1 MSRKK
6 YIVELTDDERDTLL
20 SLVKSGE
27 TKARKLNRAHIL
39 LLAGEG
45 RSDPEIARVLH
56 TSESTVQ
63 RTRKRFVEGNLEFA
77 LNERRRPGAKP
88 KLNDKDE
95 ALLIALSKSTPPE
108 GRVNWTMQLL
118 ADRLV
123 ELGEVESIS
132 DETVRRVL
140 KKRGSSPG

>member
-1 MSRKK
+1 MCRKK
-6 YIVELTDDERDTLL
+6 YIVELMDDERDTLL
-20 SLVKSGE
+20 DLVKNGQ
-27 TKARKLNRAHIL
+27 TKARELNRAHIL
-39 LLAGEG
+39 LLAAEG
-45 RSDPEIARVLH
+45 RSDPEIARALH

-63 RTRKRFVEGNLEFA
+63 RTRKRFVEGNLAFA
-77 LNERRRPGAKP
+77 LHERRRPGAKP

-108 GRVNWTMQLL
+108 GRANWTMQLL

-132 DETVRRVL
+132 DETVRRIL

>member
-1 MSRKK
+1 MSKK
-6 YIVELTDDERDTLL
+6 IYIVELKDDERDILL
-20 SLVKSGE
+20 DLIKSGQ

-39 LLAGEG
+39 LLADEG
-45 RSDPEIARVLH
+45 KADPEIASALH
-56 TSESTVQ
+56 TSESTAQ

-88 KLNDKDE
+88 KLNSKDE

-108 GRVNWTMQLL
+108 GRKCWTMQLL

-123 ELGEVESIS
+123 ELGEVEDIS
-132 DETVRRVL
+132 DETVRRII
-140 KKRGSSPG
+140 KKKTSSPG

>member
-1 MSRKK
+1 MSRKV
-6 YIVELTDDERDTLL
+6 YIVELKGDERDTLL
-20 SLVKSGE
+20 ELVKSGQ

-39 LLAGEG
+39 LLADEGE
-45 RSDPEIARVLH
+45 SDPRIARALH

-88 KLNDKDE
+88 KLSSKDE

-108 GRVNWTMQLL
+108 GRKCWTMQLL

-123 ELGEVESIS
+123 ELSEVESIS
-132 DETVRRVL
+132 DETVRRIL
-140 KKRGSSPG
+140 KKETLNPG

>member
-39 LLAGEG
+39 LLAAEG
-45 RSDPEIARVLH
+45 RSDPEIARALH

-77 LNERRRPGAKP
+77 LNERRRPGAKA

-108 GRVNWTMQLL
+108 GRANWTMQLL

-132 DETVRRVL
+132 DETVRRML

>member
-1 MSRKK
+1 MSKK
-6 YIVELTDDERDTLL
+6 VYVVELKDDERDTLL
-20 SLVKSGE
+20 DLIKSGQ

-39 LLAGEG
+39 LLADEGE
-45 RSDPEIARVLH
+45 SDSRIAGALH

-63 RTRKRFVEGNLEFA
+63 RTRKRFVEGNLKFA
-77 LNERRRPGAKP
+77 LNEQRRPGAKP
-88 KLNDKDE
+88 KLTSKDE

-108 GRVNWTMQLL
+108 GRKCWTMQIL

-132 DETVRRVL
+132 DETVRRIL
-140 KKRGSSPG
+140 KKRTSSPG

>member
-1 MSRKK
+1 MSKKK
-6 YIVELTDDERDTLL
+6 YIVELKDAEKDTLL
-20 SLVKSGE
+20 ALVKSGE

-39 LLAGEG
+39 LLANEG
-45 RSDPEIARVLH
+45 KTDSEIAAAVH
-56 TSESTVQ
+56 TGESTVH
-63 RTRKRFVEGNLEFA
+63 RTRRKFVEGNLDFA

-88 KLNDKDE
+88 KLSGKDE

-108 GRVNWTMQLL
+108 GRKCWTMQLL

-140 KKRGSSPG
+140 KKTISSPG

>member
-1 MSRKK
+1 MSRKV
-6 YIVELTDDERDTLL
+6 YIVELKGDERDTLL
-20 SLVKSGE
+20 ELVKSGQ

-39 LLAGEG
+39 LLADEGE
-45 RSDPEIARVLH
+45 SDPRIARALH

-88 KLNDKDE
+88 KLNSKDE

-108 GRVNWTMQLL
+108 GRKCWTMQLL

-123 ELGEVESIS
+123 KLGEVESIT
-132 DETVRRVL
+132 DETVRRML
-140 KKRGSSPG
+140 KKKTSNPG

>member
-1 MSRKK
+1 MSRKV
-6 YIVELTDDERDTLL
+6 YVVELKDDERDTLL
-20 SLVKSGE
+20 DLVKSGQ

-39 LLAGEG
+39 LLANEG
-45 RSDPEIARVLH
+45 RSDPEIARALH

-88 KLNDKDE
+88 KLNSKDE

-108 GRVNWTMQLL
+108 GRKCWTMQLL
-118 ADRLV
+118 ADRLA

-140 KKRGSSPG
+140 KKRTSSPG

>member
-1 MSRKK
+1 MSKK
-6 YIVELTDDERDTLL
+6 IYIVELRDDERQTLL
-20 SLVKSGE
+20 DLVKSGQ

-39 LLAGEG
+39 LLADEG
-45 RSDPEIARVLH
+45 RSDPEIASALH
-56 TSESTVQ
+56 TSASTVQ

-88 KLNDKDE
+88 RLDSKSE

-108 GRVNWTMQLL
+108 GRKCWTMQLL

-123 ELGEVESIS
+123 ELSEVERIS
-132 DETVRRVL
+132 DETVRRIL
-140 KKRGSSPG
+140 KKKTSSPG

>member
-1 MSRKK
+1 MCRKK
-6 YIVELTDDERDTLL
+6 YIVELMDDERDTLL
-20 SLVKSGE
+20 DLVKNGQ
-27 TKARKLNRAHIL
+27 TKARELNRAHIL

-45 RSDPEIARVLH
+45 RSDPEIARALH

-77 LNERRRPGAKP
+77 LHERRRPGAKP

-108 GRVNWTMQLL
+108 GRANWAMQLL

-132 DETVRRVL
+132 DETVRRIL

>member
-1 MSRKK
+1 MSKGK
-6 YIVELTDDERDTLL
+6 YIVELKDAEKGTLL
-20 SLVKSGE
+20 ALIKSGE

-39 LLAGEG
+39 LLANEG
-45 RSDPEIARVLH
+45 KADPEIAAALH
-56 TSESTVQ
+56 TSESTVY

-88 KLNDKDE
+88 KLSNKDE
-95 ALLIALSKSTPPE
+95 ALLIALSKSTPPA
-108 GRVNWTMQLL
+108 GRKCWTMQLL

-140 KKRGSSPG
+140 KKKTSNPG

>member
-1 MSRKK
+1 MSRKVYVVK
-6 YIVELTDDERDTLL
+6 LRDDERDTLL
-20 SLVKSGE
+20 ELVKSGQ

-39 LLAGEG
+39 LLADEG
-45 RSDPEIARVLH
+45 KSDPRIAGALH

-63 RTRKRFVEGNLEFA
+63 RARKRFVEGNLEFA
-77 LNERRRPGAKP
+77 LNERRRPGAMP
-88 KLNDKDE
+88 KLNSKDE

-108 GRVNWTMQLL
+108 RRKCWTMQLL

-132 DETVRRVL
+132 DETVRRIL
-140 KKRGSSPG
+140 KKETSNPG

>member
-1 MSRKK
+1 MSKK
-6 YIVELTDDERDTLL
+6 VYIVELRDGERDTLL
-20 SLVKSGE
+20 DLVKSGQ

-45 RSDPEIARVLH
+45 RSDPDIARALH

-77 LNERRRPGAKP
+77 LNERQRPGATP
-88 KLNDKDE
+88 KLNSKDE

-108 GRVNWTMQLL
+108 GRQCWTMQLL

-123 ELGEVESIS
+123 QLGEVESIS

-140 KKRGSSPG
+140 KKTTSSPG